1 MSESSG
7 PHSVNTPSE
16 QGVGSAGQSL
26 KGCKTKIDI
35 DINRLVMLSFLSF
48 FAKPKTK
55 YVNKMLLNNI
65 YSFCFYYKIIA
76 KMKMELEKF

>member
-1 MSESSG
+1 MINVKCFYRILDIYGMSESSG

-48 FAKPKTK
+48 FAKP
-55 YVNKMLLNNI
+55 NM
-65 YSFCFYYKIIA
+65 
-76 KMKMELEKF
+76 